1 MLGWKPQNLTEDYIL
16 VLRETGRLFASR
28 NVARH
33 REGLPCRYPRRKWCR
48 DRYSSS
54 PSHVPYDHEETVSN
68 RTDLRL
74 AKRSQHSAD
83 QFLHDK
89 SPTDLFQSIFHERW
103 SSKLYFPPRY
113 RDRNTSGA
121 SPVYRC
127 MPSVRRI
134 GGREI
139 WSIEING
146 IGRGLLCRSVVV
158 TRLGKQHPH
167 ALFLDRTTSHDS
179 HRHLALA
186 IKAFE
191 GGVVVV
197 SHDFPE

>member
-1 MLGWKPQNLTEDYIL
+1 DFHVAILGAN
-16 VLRETGRLFASR
+16 GA
-28 NVARH
+28 
-33 REGLPCRYPRRKWCR
+33 G

-54 PSHVPYDHEETVSN
+54 SSHVPYDHEETVSN
-68 RTDLRL
+68 CTALRL

-103 SSKLYFPPRY
+103 
-113 RDRNTSGA
+113 
-121 SPVYRC
+121 PVRSTMAC
-127 MPSVRRI
+127 RI

-158 TRLGKQHPH
+158 TQLGKQHPH
-167 ALFLDRTTSHDS
+167 ALFLDRPTSHDS

-197 SHDFPE
+197 SHDSRAYLARSLWEKKDKKIKGLTRLGITVYYRVQDESYPEG